1 MKFLSV
7 RDLRGNSA
15 RVWRELPGEREM
27 IVTSNGRPVAVLAS
41 VDEGSVEQSLAAW
54 RQVRA
59 TQAIADIQ
67 RESAHKGTDAMSMDD
82 IDAEIKKARHARRNR
97 APCESCSTQTCW
109 CPGSLRPSA
118 VAARSSGW

>member
-27 IVTSNGRPVAVLAS
+27 VVTSNGRPVAVLTA
-41 VDEGSVEQSLAAW
+41 VDEGNVEQALAAW

-67 RESAHKGTDAMSMDD
+67 RQSVQNGAAHLSMDE
-82 IDAEIKKARHARRNR
+82 IDAEIAKVRQARKD
-97 APCESCSTQTCW
+97 
-109 CPGSLRPSA
+109 
-118 VAARSSGW
+118 RSK

>member
-27 IVTSNGRPVAVLAS
+27 VVTSNGRPVALLAS

-59 TQAIADIQ
+59 TQAIAGIQ
-67 RESAHKGTDAMSMDD
+67 RESANKGTDKLPMDE
-82 IDAEIKKARHARRNR
+82 IDAEIRSVRQARRK
-97 APCESCSTQTCW
+97 
-109 CPGSLRPSA
+109 SA
-118 VAARSSGW
+118 T